1 MALYRK
7 ATPEDLLKKEAVAQN
22 LGKQVDEKLGSAQ
35 KLSSINDVV
44 DNTVKLFHEF
54 KSCQ

>member
-7 ATPEDLLKKEAVAQN
+7 ATPDDLLKKEAVAQN
-22 LGKQVDEKLGSAQ
+22 LGSAEKLST
-35 KLSSINDVV
+35 INDIV
-44 DNTVKLFHEF
+44 DNTVKLFHAF